1 MGNNT
6 INVVEYDNVVKD
18 SIELVEDT
26 FIVDDSYI
34 TSDSKHINFV
44 MDDNG
49 IMMNNND
56 RQISGDNKHMSFV
69 MDDGGILMGKEDI
82 KSGDSQPNWMGDVNM
97 VGDSES
103 IRNGNSMVK

>member
-56 RQISGDNKHMSFV
+56 RQ
-69 MDDGGILMGKEDI
+69 MDFARCRAVPDFIL
-82 KSGDSQPNWMGDVNM
+82 DS
-97 VGDSES
+97 
-103 IRNGNSMVK
+103 